1 MPLLAVLVHL
11 DRCRAQGAEETHPRD
26 QDCLAGPAA
35 GADRAGAESTAQ
47 NGPNADPHDSL
58 AQTKGHRLSASRLMV
73 NVKQVLL
80 ARLLRTRRV
89 LSNALLTPSA
99 PVPQQYSPEAALGPF
114 TIEWRRGYRRIPAV
128 YIVRQLQARSR
139 PRQCWPIYLVLI
151 SEWPLALNLALYLV
165 HPQWAAVRG
174 RAMLW
179 IAGFGLTVALMLLS
193 AMVAWTFPGDR
204 GQLFDQIIASS
215 PQQLDVT
222 KWLARF
228 MSYRRQLLIPIAGAV
243 SGPIFLYFIRHEI
256 ERTIALA
263 FPSYLLVSW
272 TSFVGGNVAY
282 WLWVAPGLAKQLHR
296 CQNINLRWQ
305 DPAALLDPANGRWVW
320 YSRYVSACRTLPWRT
335 GFWLPKVLNA
345 PGEVYLLFAFF
356 GVAVCTSIRVTVVPM
371 TWVWI
376 MVTKRKRAAMAII
389 DQKLPDLGA
398 PDAKSAAIEKWIT
411 IYQAVSNAPA
421 LPFSTGAMVQYGAAM
436 AGSIFGFLHWPGFQ
450 DIGICKDRTSAGRH
464 ARRQCV
470 SMPFATITR
479 QRLRQATAD
488 SSMGQNILGF

>member
-1 MPLLAVLVHL
+1 
-11 DRCRAQGAEETHPRD
+11 
-26 QDCLAGPAA
+26 
-35 GADRAGAESTAQ
+35 
-47 NGPNADPHDSL
+47 
-58 AQTKGHRLSASRLMV
+58 MV

-193 AMVAWTFPGDR
+193 AMVAWTFPGER

-305 DPAALLDPANGRWVW
+305 DPAATPGIRLMADGYGIAAMFLLAGTIAI
-320 YSRYVSACRTLPWRT
+320 SGL

-356 GVAVCTSIRVTVVPM
+356 GIAVCTSIRVTVVPM

-376 MVTKRKRAAMAII
+376 MVTKRKRAAMSII

-436 AGSIFGFLHWPGFQ
+436 AGSIFAFF
-450 DIGICKDRTSAGRH
+450 IGLVFRT
-464 ARRQCV
+464 
-470 SMPFATITR
+470 
-479 QRLRQATAD
+479 
-488 SSMGQNILGF
+488 